1 MGRSNEAG
9 LLNMLTVNT
18 AEPNYSKK
26 LAFFKAALVGY
37 AGSIPRGEPHD
48 ELRRVFI
55 EKMAEMDKLF
65 VRGECNE
72 LSRMMDAHTVNVLA
86 TYHAFLIAYLSVPSM
101 SDEKARSLAQK
112 LDVLL
117 AQTASR
123 TQVKNVKHGLRLDR
137 AERDKGKKTP
147 GGQRKPGGVRAQK
160 DVMRAIKR
168 KQEFYAKAGGRV
180 PGIKKLLAEL
190 RGEGKAI
197 SWDDG
202 YLGNLFSRWDPKKDA
217 FKGKPAHGS

>member
-1 MGRSNEAG
+1 
-9 LLNMLTVNT
+9 MLTGNT
-18 AEPNYSKK
+18 EEPNYSEK

-65 VRGECNE
+65 VRGGCTE
-72 LSRMMDAHTVNVLA
+72 LSRMMDAHTVKVLA
-86 TYHAFLIAYLSVPSM
+86 TYHAFMMAYLTAQNM
-101 SDEKARSLAQK
+101 SDEDARAMVDDIK
-112 LDVLL
+112 TIKTNTDHK
-117 AQTASR
+117 
-123 TQVKNVKHGLRLDR
+123 TQVKNVRHALRLDR

-160 DVMRAIKR
+160 DVMRAIQR
-168 KQEFYAKAGGRV
+168 KQDFYAKAGGRV

-197 SWDDG
+197 PWDDG
-202 YLGNLFSRWDPKKDA
+202 YLGNLFSKWDPKKGI
-217 FKGKPAHGS
+217 FKGIPAHGS